1 MKKITCLLLS
11 LVLCL
16 SCFSVFTT
24 AETVQ
29 RPRIVETV
37 YPTEDVVI
45 ADIVLTEAPYNADNT
60 GNEDVTAILNKA
72 VSDCYANG
80 GGTVF
85 LPVGTYRLTGNVN
98 ILPFVTVRGDWANPD
113 VYTNEYGTVILADVP
128 ASDAFTPGLFTVG
141 GSAGAMGLTVYYP
154 NQSITDPVAY
164 PYTFYVN
171 GNGASYMLQSIVN
184 ITLLN
189 AYRGIGACAVTRNG
203 EYECHEMLTV
213 DNFYATVLC
222 EGIASYNSAD
232 VDTYKN
238 IFISPAYWANAGK
251 KYNAPTR
258 ARLSVFTREN
268 TTAMLI
274 GDLEWPQYANI
285 HISDCKY
292 GLLFDHGIRAQF
304 SGTFYDLYIERCTY
318 GLYAPEGAIYDREKS
333 WGIAIGRGSIYGSE
347 YAIYDPGKA
356 ALVLTETEVSGTVK
370 AKNMTNDRLTDL
382 SAFTVDYNKTY
393 QKPNAELVT
402 VNADR
407 TGHTDTSAA
416 IQQAL
421 DSLADGGVCYLPA
434 GMYRLDAPL
443 NVPAGVELRGSGSVA
458 TRDQHTSVKG
468 TQLLAYYG
476 YGENDT
482 ALITLNGE
490 NAGMNAVR
498 TVFVQNNPNP
508 DGENGVYNP
517 TSPAVLVKADNCYV
531 VNCNINLASVGV
543 QAENCDGFFSDKLIG
558 CCYTAMFRLDNCTN
572 AWLEGSLQN
581 ANNIPRN
588 GYALTDI
595 PELQNWM
602 TEDKVFTHL
611 FDPILRKECTY
622 IRLNNSDAVVFNCF
636 IYGGSCFMETQNST
650 CLAVNFGC
658 DGQGKTQRMLELY
671 ASDVTAINS
680 MRSTSDGQ
688 DGNGMS
694 YYADD
699 ATVARIYNRLSVDLV
714 YKEPNVTQNV
724 QYEGVEKILFA
735 FKNFFATLLTFFGD
749 SFTVLAQL

>member
-1 MKKITCLLLS
+1 M
-11 LVLCL
+11 
-16 SCFSVFTT
+16 
-24 AETVQ
+24 
-29 RPRIVETV
+29 
-37 YPTEDVVI
+37 
-45 ADIVLTEAPYNADNT
+45 
-60 GNEDVTAILNKA
+60 
-72 VSDCYANG
+72 
-80 GGTVF
+80 
-85 LPVGTYRLTGNVN
+85 
-98 ILPFVTVRGDWANPD
+98 
-113 VYTNEYGTVILADVP
+113 
-128 ASDAFTPGLFTVG
+128 
-141 GSAGAMGLTVYYP
+141 
-154 NQSITDPVAY
+154 
-164 PYTFYVN
+164 
-171 GNGASYMLQSIVN
+171 
-184 ITLLN
+184 
-189 AYRGIGACAVTRNG
+189 
-203 EYECHEMLTV
+203 
-213 DNFYATVLC
+213 
-222 EGIASYNSAD
+222 
-232 VDTYKN
+232 
-238 IFISPAYWANAGK
+238 
-251 KYNAPTR
+251 
-258 ARLSVFTREN
+258 
-268 TTAMLI
+268 
-274 GDLEWPQYANI
+274 
-285 HISDCKY
+285 
-292 GLLFDHGIRAQF
+292 
-304 SGTFYDLYIERCTY
+304 
-318 GLYAPEGAIYDREKS
+318 
-333 WGIAIGRGSIYGSE
+333 
-347 YAIYDPGKA
+347 
-356 ALVLTETEVSGTVK
+356 LTETEVSGTVK

-622 IRLNNSDAVVFNCF
+622 IRLHNTQATVLNCF
-636 IYGGSCFMETQNST
+636 IYGGRCFAETENSHF
-650 CLAVNFGC
+650 LAINFGC
-658 DGQGKTQRMLELY
+658 DGQSKTMSMLQITGGEM
-671 ASDVTAINS
+671 TAINS
-680 MRSTSDGQ
+680 MRSTFDGR
-688 DGNGMS
+688 DGAGKS
-694 YYADD
+694 YTADKS
-699 ATVARIYNRLSVDLV
+699 AVIRLYNRLSVDLS
-714 YKEPNVTQNV
+714 YKEPNITRNV
-724 QYEGVEKILFA
+724 QYEGADKLIFAIKNLFA
-735 FKNFFATLLTFFGD
+735 ELLMFFGD
-749 SFTVLAQL
+749 KITTLNQK